1 MGTLAQLKGSMWLM
15 MEKCSDQCWFQAK
28 LDWGLYNVTRT
39 WIVSLSVLLSFSCV
53 DFMLRLEFQ
62 QNTGS
67 SSSLQIF
74 KIDFKLLS
82 TLVPDILGKV
92 FVHLIHRD

>member
-1 MGTLAQLKGSMWLM
+1 
-15 MEKCSDQCWFQAK
+15 
-28 LDWGLYNVTRT
+28 
-39 WIVSLSVLLSFSCV
+39 
-53 DFMLRLEFQ
+53 MLRLEFQ